1 MNSTSLPKDTQRV
14 KDFSL
19 SRGIR
24 WVLMII
30 FTLLYVILMFNVG
43 IFTAAITQIKK
54 DLSLEDNQYGLL
66 GSYNGGGKI
75 IGTLIFL
82 LIVNKYNRK
91 YILIIPLFIS
101 SISIYLFTIFENR
114 YILYLLRGINEICQ
128 VFDLY

>member
-75 IGTLIFL
+75 IGTLIFM
-82 LIVNKYNRK
+82 NWYH
-91 YILIIPLFIS
+91 IINTNYFP
-101 SISIYLFTIFENR
+101 FTINFHSYFNW
-114 YILYLLRGINEICQ
+114 IVIIW
-128 VFDLY
+128 